1 MQAILMSKHFYELE
15 DNRYNDGRFVKHS
28 LLLGAYACTLAGVS
42 FKKVVQQTLFHTFA
56 LNVE

>member
-1 MQAILMSKHFYELE
+1 MSKHFYELE

-56 LNVE
+56 LNVQ